1 MKPGQGSYVEHE
13 SIHEV
18 RSPWLKVVSDQP
30 TPAHADGEIFDP
42 AIYALEYRVIPAVLP
57 ILLP

>member
-1 MKPGQGSYVEHE
+1 MWSTN

-18 RSPWLKVVSDQP
+18 HSPWLKIKSDQP
-30 TPAHADGEIFDP
+30 TPAHADGEIFNP
-42 AIYALEYRVIPAVLP
+42 AICELEYRVLPAALP